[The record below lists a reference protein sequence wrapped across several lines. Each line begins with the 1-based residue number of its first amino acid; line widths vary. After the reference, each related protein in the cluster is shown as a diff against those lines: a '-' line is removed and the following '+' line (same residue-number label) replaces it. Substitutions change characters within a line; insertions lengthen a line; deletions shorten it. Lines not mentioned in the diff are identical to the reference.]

1 VAGAGTGVFVYQR
14 AHPHLQF
21 ATAVVSRGGIRSTI
35 SATGTLNAVVTV
47 PVGTQVSGTIQ
58 QLFVDFNSPVRKG
71 QLIARIDPATF
82 QAKLNQAQAD
92 LESAQAMVPDQE
104 AEVAKAQA
112 DLANAEANVVKNRV
126 LKQDARTKRMSR
138 DRLFQGGN
146 LSQEDRDTAQATDD
160 SADAD
165 LAAAQAEVGAA
176 QANLEVA
183 RAQLVAAEA
192 TVRQKQAALAQ
203 AQIDLDN
210 TAIQAPVDGI
220 VVARNVDV
228 GQTVAASLQAPTLF
242 LIAQDLTKMQ
252 VDTNVDEADIGRTA
266 PGQEVTF
273 TVDAYP
279 EASYRGP
286 VAQIRQAPQMV
297 ENVVTYDVVVTVA
310 NSDLKLLPGMTANVK
325 ILVSQHEDVL
335 LIPTAALRLRQEGT
349 TSGGVGRLQR
359 PDTNGASGQRFP
371 SSAGG
376 TGDNGGELATD
387 GRQPVWVIQGEEP
400 VLGWVQTGLS
410 DGVHTEVVTG
420 LRAGDR
426 VVVGRTGGT

>member
-1 VAGAGTGVFVYQR
+1 MSCLLGILLVAGAGTGVFAYQR
-14 AHPHLQF
+14 AHPRLEF
-21 ATAVVSRGGIRSTI
+21 ATAVATRGDIRSAI
-35 SATGTLNAVVTV
+35 SATGTLNAVVAV

-58 QLFVDFNSPVRKG
+58 QLFADFTSPVRKG
-71 QLIARIDPATF
+71 QLIARIDPATV

-126 LKQDARTKRMSR
+126 VKRDARTKRRSR
-138 DRLFQGGN
+138 DRLFQEGN

-160 SADAD
+160 SAGAD
-165 LAAAQAEVGAA
+165 LAAAQAEVGAT

-183 RAQLVAAEA
+183 RAQLVAADA

-210 TAIQAPVDGI
+210 TAIRAPVDGI

-252 VDTNVDEADIGRTA
+252 VD
-266 PGQEVTF
+266 
-273 TVDAYP
+273 AYP
-279 EASYRGP
+279 EARFQGP
-286 VAQIRQAPQMV
+286 VVQIRQAPQVV
-297 ENVVTYDVVVTVA
+297 ENVVTYDVVVAVA

-325 ILVSQHEDVL
+325 ILVTQHEDVL
-335 LIPTAALRLRQEGT
+335 LIPTAALRVRLEGT
-349 TSGGVGRLQR
+349 TSGGAGRPKS
-359 PDTNGASGQRFP
+359 PDTNGASGQRLRT
-371 SSAGG
+371 SAGG
-376 TGDNGGELATD
+376 TGAKGGELVATS
-387 GRQPVWVIQGEEP
+387 RQPVWVIQGAQP
-400 VLGWVQTGLS
+400 VLRWVQTGLS
-410 DGVHTEVVTG
+410 DGVHTEIVMG
-420 LRAGDR
+420 LQAGDR